1 MSTVTD
7 HAVLRYLQRHHGID
21 VEGIRA
27 SMNVHGIDVAAEF
40 GCATVK
46 LGNGV
51 RMALKGDVAC
61 TCFEAR
67 KRRRIWRAQVGR
79 QMEALLSDADIIG
92 YGGAAGGGK
101 TDLIAGLALTSTSG
115 R

>member
-27 SMNVHGIDVAAEF
+27 SMNVHGIDVAADF

-46 LGNGV
+46 LGNGA
-51 RMALKGDVAC
+51 RLALRGDVAC

-67 KRRRIWRAQVGR
+67 KHRRRHGQ
-79 QMEALLSDADIIG
+79 
-92 YGGAAGGGK
+92 
-101 TDLIAGLALTSTSG
+101 
-115 R
+115 

>member
-1 MSTVTD
+1 MSHVSD

-21 VEGIRA
+21 VEAIRV

-46 LGNGV
+46 LGNGA
-51 RMALKGDVAC
+51 RLKLRGDVAC

-67 KRRRIWRAQVGR
+67 EKRR
-79 QMEALLSDADIIG
+79 
-92 YGGAAGGGK
+92 K
-101 TDLIAGLALTSTSG
+101 H
-115 R
+115 

>member
-1 MSTVTD
+1 VSFVTD
-7 HAVLRYLQRHHGID
+7 HAVLRYLERHHGID
-21 VEGIRA
+21 VEAIRT

-51 RMALKGDVAC
+51 RLKLRGDVAC

-67 KRRRIWRAQVGR
+67 KRRKR
-79 QMEALLSDADIIG
+79 
-92 YGGAAGGGK
+92 
-101 TDLIAGLALTSTSG
+101 
-115 R
+115 